1 MQVVCHIVIKEKHSN
16 KQAIIKPRLK
26 TVAFMVILCANIFQC
41 VCFQRTIKVKTS
53 PCLLNLKP
61 IYQISIW
68 LLMMY
73 ICMFCRNYVY
83 TIQISKIQFCFAA
96 HLQVNKANVY
106 ICWMQLLTC
115 YLRGTVHVITEL
127 GCIEE
132 PCSPFKNRFPYK
144 TTYKKKSI
152 NV

>member
-1 MQVVCHIVIKEKHSN
+1 MTLRVCRPTNLCSGRTPFSVRNFKKAQFLFFFLLFFCFFTFSTVNIKQVQVVCHIVIKEKKHSN

-96 HLQVNKANVY
+96 HLQVK
-106 ICWMQLLTC
+106 
-115 YLRGTVHVITEL
+115 
-127 GCIEE
+127 
-132 PCSPFKNRFPYK
+132 
-144 TTYKKKSI
+144 
-152 NV
+152 